1 MRAILALTLV
11 GAVTTT
17 VTALAQSP
25 KQTPGSQTRAA
36 TQGNRIESVR
46 TPNNERSLVQ
56 FWTAERLSQA
66 QPMPLPRVDP
76 SDIKN

>member
-11 GAVTTT
+11 GAVSTT
-17 VTALAQSP
+17 VTAMAQSP
-25 KQTPGSQTRAA
+25 KQTPGNRSAAA
-36 TQGNRIESVR
+36 TQSNRIESVR

-66 QPMPLPRVDP
+66 QPMPLPTVDP
-76 SDIKN
+76 SDIKK